1 MPAGE
6 EAVAPPPSR
15 ELQLAAK
22 PAGAPGPSRRANWGG
37 EVARAELLSEIYD
50 NMEAINQWGASH
62 GPVLLRSILALVLV
76 VLLAKV
82 VGRLLKAALIRLGVG
97 ERRAIKVVT
106 IMHGVLFAALLLV
119 TLHLLGFETMLLI
132 RLVSILTLLAL
143 MAYLLFK
150 PYLPQVPFKVGD
162 IIQAGNQLGTVLA
175 ISFLHTRL
183 KTLDGKI
190 VIIPNHKILND
201 LLVNYSANPY
211 RRVDIEFFIR
221 YGEDLDR
228 VRRLVLEAMAGDERV
243 LQKYNPRVVVRGI
256 RPSYVE
262 MQARFWVE
270 RKHSLVIRWAIR
282 EAIIKQLARA
292 GVAMAAER
300 QEYIQIPDPS
310 PPTAGD

>member
-1 MPAGE
+1 MASTGM
-6 EAVAPPPSR
+6 
-15 ELQLAAK
+15 
-22 PAGAPGPSRRANWGG
+22 
-37 EVARAELLSEIYD
+37 LSEIYG
-50 NMEAINQWGASH
+50 NMDAINQWGASH
-62 GPVLLRSILALVLV
+62 GPMLLRSIVTLVVV

-82 VGRLLKAALIRLGVG
+82 VGRLFKALLIRLGLG
-97 ERRAIKVVT
+97 ESRATKVVT
-106 IMHGVLFAALLLV
+106 VMHLALFSLLLLV

-132 RLVSILTLLAL
+132 RLVSILVLLCL
-143 MAYLLFK
+143 MIYILFK
-150 PYLPQVPFKVGD
+150 PYMPQVPFKVGD

-175 ISFLHTRL
+175 ITFLHTKL

-190 VIIPNHKILND
+190 VIIPNHKVLND

-211 RRVDIEFFIR
+211 RRVDIEFFIH

-228 VRRLVLEAMAGDERV
+228 VRALVLEAMASDERV
-243 LQKYNPRVVVRGI
+243 LQKYDPRVVVRGI

-270 RKHSLVIRWAIR
+270 RKYSLVIRWAIR

-300 QEYIQIPDPS
+300 QEYIQLPA
-310 PPTAGD
+310 PPEPAPGDKA